1 MFLVRVGSLL
11 DALFFFFKQ
20 KTAYEMRI
28 SDWSSD
34 VCSSDLW
41 TAKALRTAHRPSA
54 GDFYERASAYQK
66 EIAQKD
72 DLYFLS
78 YDGGWFENDTSI
90 SQPYWFL
97 DVLRLYKFR
106 REPDPEFIKTHGHSE
121 GSALK
126 QHGPLD
132 WGPKITWRSAKS
144 SVGKECV

>member
-1 MFLVRVGSLL
+1 
-11 DALFFFFKQ
+11 
-20 KTAYEMRI
+20 MRI

-34 VCSSDLW
+34 VCSSDLHKSSKCELPFSFSISDETVLPSGHIKNVRHSFNLW

-78 YDGGWFENDTSI
+78 YDGGWFENDPSI
-90 SQPYWFL
+90 SKPYWFL
-97 DVLRLYKFR
+97 DVLQLYKFR
-106 REPDPEFIKTHGHSE
+106 REPDQDFIKTNEHSE

-126 QHGPLD
+126 
-132 WGPKITWRSAKS
+132 T
-144 SVGKECV
+144 